1 MSVRCILLTCCVDV
15 WLRVGG
21 AQSDVAAH
29 GIDGAA
35 AARGRGTVLSLAQTQ
50 SRRAPRRY
58 FFWSALLWLMVSL
71 ISICVRAFTVGPV
84 VILGVFGPVHAFVRL
99 QSLQLPSS
107 SSSLAGDGLA
117 TKGTVGGARHHATS
131 SLWDLPHAV
140 AGSGAGSGDSDA
152 QGANAVSGVLL
163 SSSSRLARALYGLCF
178 ERVRLHASLVPFSVV
193 DEEARQA

>member
-1 MSVRCILLTCCVDV
+1 M
-15 WLRVGG
+15 
-21 AQSDVAAH
+21 
-29 GIDGAA
+29 
-35 AARGRGTVLSLAQTQ
+35 
-50 SRRAPRRY
+50 
-58 FFWSALLWLMVSL
+58 
-71 ISICVRAFTVGPV
+71 
-84 VILGVFGPVHAFVRL
+84 ILGVFGPVHAFVRL

-117 TKGTVGGARHHATS
+117 TKGSVGGARHHATS

-140 AGSGAGSGDSDA
+140 AGGSGGSDA
-152 QGANAVSGVLL
+152 QGANVVSGVLL